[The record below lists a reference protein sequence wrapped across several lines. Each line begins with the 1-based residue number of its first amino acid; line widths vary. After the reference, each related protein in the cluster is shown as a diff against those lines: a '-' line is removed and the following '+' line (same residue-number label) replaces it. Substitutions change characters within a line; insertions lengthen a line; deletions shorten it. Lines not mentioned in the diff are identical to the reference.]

1 MIHNVPAWLDNP
13 IIVKHARSKLRMQPL
28 VAAIFIVLI
37 LCVCLLWAATVMD
50 WFFDNRAFRILF
62 AMQVVIL
69 AIAGAVNISQSIGG
83 ARASGILDFHRVSP
97 LSPTALVLG
106 FFFGG
111 PIREYLLF
119 AITLPFS
126 IICVARGNMSIGF
139 SVQLMVE
146 LLVAAW
152 VLHAC
157 ALASALLVKQAKAA
171 AQSSIGYLV
180 VTAVVGGNIFFGVA
194 MSPGIS
200 EEPETLSFFGTRL
213 PWLLVLM
220 IYQLPALLFL
230 FLASRRKMASDR
242 AHVLSKPEAVCSLAV
257 VMVLLLGGLWGIISS
272 VPLPG
277 AREILDT
284 SLFVL
289 AILYILTT
297 AACVLAATITPSAGE
312 YAKGLRRAEKQGRS
326 RVSYWND
333 FALNRVALTALCAI
347 VLIGP
352 SIVAAR
358 IRPEAVPPGRP
369 DVNLSL
375 SIATGVLVVAYVG
388 LAIQYFA
395 LAFPRRG
402 SLYFGLFFFVTWVVP
417 IVLGS
422 IVIGAW
428 GGEPSKQVIG
438 QVLIA
443 MSPATGVGLA
453 AGLGNTIAILPVR
466 AGAFC
471 PALVFMFLFNNLV
484 SAARR
489 KIEKEVHAPLE
500 RPGPGKV
507 IHDDGRAIINVPSG
521 V

>member
-1 MIHNVPAWLDNP
+1 VINNLPAWLDNP
-13 IIVKHARSKLRMQPL
+13 IIVKHARSKLRLQPL
-28 VAAIFIVLI
+28 IAAVVIVLI

-62 AMQVVIL
+62 ALQVVIL
-69 AIAGAVNISQSIGG
+69 AIAGAANISQSVGS

-97 LSPTALVLG
+97 ISPTALVLG
-106 FFFGG
+106 FFFGA
-111 PIREYLLF
+111 PILGYLLF

-126 IICVARGNMSIGF
+126 ILCVARGSMSVSF
-139 SVQLMVE
+139 ALQLMVE

-152 VLHAC
+152 VLHSC
-157 ALASALLVKQAKAA
+157 ALASALLIKQAKAA
-171 AQSSIGYLV
+171 AQSSTGLLV
-180 VTAVVGGNIFFGVA
+180 VTAIIGGNIFFGVA
-194 MSPGIS
+194 MSPGFS
-200 EEPETLSFFGTRL
+200 DEPETLSFFGKDL
-213 PWLLVLM
+213 PWLVVLM
-220 IYQLPALLFL
+220 IYQVPALVFL

-242 AHVLSKPEAVCSLAV
+242 AHVLSKLEAVCCLAV
-257 VMVLLLGGLWGIISS
+257 VMVLLLGGFWGTITS
-272 VPLPG
+272 VPVAN

-284 SLFVL
+284 SLFGL
-289 AILYILTT
+289 AILYILSA
-297 AACVLAATITPSAGE
+297 AACILAATITPSAGE
-312 YAKGLRRAEKQGRS
+312 YAKGLRRAEKLGRS
-326 RVSYWND
+326 RVGYWND

-352 SIVAAR
+352 SIVAAKL
-358 IRPEAVPPGRP
+358 RPEAVPPGRT

-375 SIATGVLVVAYVG
+375 PIATGVLVVAYVG
-388 LAIQYFA
+388 LAMQYFA

-402 SLYFGLFFFVTWVVP
+402 SLYFGLFFFLTWVIP

-428 GGEPSKQVIG
+428 GGEPSKSVIG

-443 MSPATGVGLA
+443 MSPVTGIGLS
-453 AGLGNTIAILPVR
+453 AGLGNTIALFPVR
-466 AGAFC
+466 AGVFC

-500 RPGPGKV
+500 RPDSSKG
-507 IHDDGRAIINVPSG
+507 IHDDGRAVVSVPTG